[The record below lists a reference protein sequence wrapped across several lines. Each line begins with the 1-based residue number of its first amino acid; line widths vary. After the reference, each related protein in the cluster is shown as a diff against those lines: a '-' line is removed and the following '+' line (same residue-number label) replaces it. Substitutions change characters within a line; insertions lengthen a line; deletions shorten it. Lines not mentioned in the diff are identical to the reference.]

1 MNFAAP
7 ILSGFKARGAP
18 RTLCGTIAPQQRRS
32 RAKGALPFGNGHL
45 WPIAASL
52 ALNVA
57 FATPADSFVA
67 LVQIWPF
74 KIHLIGLTGHRVD
87 SKPHLPG
94 RLSYRL

>member
-1 MNFAAP
+1 MVGP
-7 ILSGFKARGAP
+7 PSGYKSGERYFCGLVTGFVPGCRLFYFYE
-18 RTLCGTIAPQQRRS
+18 TLIIIYTPHTCGCYHRVC
-32 RAKGALPFGNGHL
+32 HL

-74 KIHLIGLTGHRVD
+74 KIHLIGLTGH
-87 SKPHLPG
+87 G
-94 RLSYRL
+94 AARL